1 MKKET
6 IGVIIFIIIMSV
18 ILIYGINR
26 IEKINNGEMT
36 IVNQNEMDR

>member
-6 IGVIIFIIIMSV
+6 IGVIVFIIIMSV

-26 IEKINNGEMT
+26 IEKINNGEMQL
-36 IVNQNEMDR
+36 VNQNEMDR